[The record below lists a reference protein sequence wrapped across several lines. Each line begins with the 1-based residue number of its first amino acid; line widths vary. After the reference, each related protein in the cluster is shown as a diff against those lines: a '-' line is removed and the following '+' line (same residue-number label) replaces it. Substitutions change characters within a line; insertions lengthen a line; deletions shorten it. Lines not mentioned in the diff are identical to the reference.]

1 MMTRQRLLVRGRQP
15 ARFIARSHCGSCLL
29 HRLQYT
35 VTIFV
40 GNGNIGSFVEEGSF
54 DYEQINLCNVT
65 ASQITVDVQVA
76 GAYLVKGVPIP
87 AGSALSALDG
97 KMIMEAADTCV
108 VTSNTAASV
117 DVILSVLEQGES

>member
-1 MMTRQRLLVRGRQP
+1 M
-15 ARFIARSHCGSCLL
+15 AFNK
-29 HRLQYT
+29 YT
-35 VTIFV
+35 SLAVGTSPVTV
-40 GNGNIGSFVEEGSF
+40 HTVAAGQEVVVIGL
-54 DYEQINLCNVT
+54 NLCNVT

-117 DVILSVLEQGES
+117 DVILSVLEQVES

>member
-1 MMTRQRLLVRGRQP
+1 MAFNKYTSLAVGISP
-15 ARFIARSHCGSCLL
+15 A
-29 HRLQYT
+29 T
-35 VTIFV
+35 VHTV
-40 GNGNIGSFVEEGSF
+40 AAGQEAVVIGL
-54 DYEQINLCNVT
+54 NLANVS

-76 GAYLVKGVPIP
+76 GAYVIKGAPIP

-108 VTSNTAASV
+108 VTSSTAASC